1 VSLINDALKRAQDG
15 TGDSEAKD
23 QAWVEPVEDAPR
35 KPEQESA
42 KPPRRRRRWPFLLL
56 LLLLA
61 AGIGVYYLVFNRGE
75 ALKRAVA
82 EVAASWMRAEKT
94 IPSGAQPSTPAPTK
108 TADASGH
115 GEADTPAATDAAQ
128 AAPSESQAAPPETRS
143 ASADSSYPGSLLEPP
158 DALPEAMVAA
168 APDAAEALEGSAY
181 PESLLATPSPEAA
194 PAVPAAEP
202 GQESLAETT
211 PLQPPN
217 ENLAEVAPADSP
229 EAPEGPGAEVAIRNP
244 FTPVVPSAAPEKSV
258 SEPDRAADEAA
269 EANAA
274 PEPQAGNPEAGDAT
288 APVESSETTDAPAV
302 PAKADADAEV
312 ETAATATK
320 EPVAETKDGVQGK
333 AVVVADAG
341 PAQPPVA
348 DAIVASVEETDDGEA
363 PAEDAAEGPM
373 PPPLIDTSGY
383 ELSTIMVGPKGG
395 SAVIN
400 GVCVRRGS
408 EIGDARVLEIR
419 ARSVLLA
426 IDGQQVAIGL

>member
-1 VSLINDALKRAQDG
+1 MSLINDALKRAQDG

-23 QAWVEPVEDAPR
+23 QAWVEPVEDTPK
-35 KPEQESA
+35 KPEETSA
-42 KPPRRRRRWPFLLL
+42 KPPRRRRRWPILLL
-56 LLLLA
+56 PLLLA
-61 AGIGVYYLVFNRGE
+61 AGLGVYYLVFNRGE
-75 ALKRAVA
+75 ALKQAVA
-82 EVAASWMRAEKT
+82 EMAASWMSAEKA
-94 IPSGAQPSTPAPTK
+94 IPSGTEPSTPAATK

-115 GEADTPAATDAAQ
+115 GEADTPAAADAAQ
-128 AAPSESQAAPPETRS
+128 AARPESHAAPPPTPT
-143 ASADSSYPGSLLEPP
+143 ASADSSYPASLLEPP
-158 DALPEAMVAA
+158 DTSPEDMVAV

-181 PESLLATPSPEAA
+181 PESLLAVPAPEAA
-194 PAVPAAEP
+194 PAVAAAEP

-229 EAPEGPGAEVAIRNP
+229 EAPEGPGAKVAIRNP
-244 FTPVVPSAAPEKSV
+244 FTPVVPSAPSDTAASK
-258 SEPDRAADEAA
+258 PDRAADDAA

-320 EPVAETKDGVQGK
+320 EPVAETNDGVQGK
-333 AVVVADAG
+333 AVAVADAG
-341 PAQPPVA
+341 PAQPPAA

-363 PAEDAAEGPM
+363 PAEGAAEGPM

-419 ARSVLLA
+419 ARSVLLT
-426 IDGQQVAIGL
+426 IDGQQVAIGM